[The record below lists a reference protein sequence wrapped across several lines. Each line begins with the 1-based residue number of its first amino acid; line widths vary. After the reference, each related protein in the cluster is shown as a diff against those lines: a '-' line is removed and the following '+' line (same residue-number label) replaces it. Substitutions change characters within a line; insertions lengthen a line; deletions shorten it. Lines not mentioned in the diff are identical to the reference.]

1 MKLHIPLLSSSG
13 SKAVNADCSRTHKFQ
28 QATVFRRWSLTYQQ
42 ILCIIAGLLPLAVIL
57 LLSAAGDVVLFG
69 EFISKLG
76 VGQHALVFNSTL
88 MVAPLLAIPFVFH
101 VYKRYNYLIILFIA
115 TVLSLVGVGLFPSTS
130 EFHKPLAAL
139 FFLLAFATMLVSSTR
154 MTRRWSRRT
163 TFTLGILGFV
173 GTAFFNPFT
182 ETLLVFA
189 VGLWVAGVGLFSS
202 RLYEK

>member
-1 MKLHIPLLSSSG
+1 MK
-13 SKAVNADCSRTHKFQ
+13 
-28 QATVFRRWSLTYQQ
+28 YQQ
-42 ILCIIAGLLPLAVIL
+42 ILCIMAGLLPLTVIVIL
-57 LLSAAGDVVLFG
+57 SATSTEFVLFKD
-69 EFISKLG
+69 FISKLG
-76 VGQHALVFNSTL
+76 VGQYAIIFNSTL
-88 MVAPLLAIPFVFH
+88 IVAPLLAIPFVFH
-101 VYKRYNYLIILFIA
+101 VYKRYNYLIVLFLA